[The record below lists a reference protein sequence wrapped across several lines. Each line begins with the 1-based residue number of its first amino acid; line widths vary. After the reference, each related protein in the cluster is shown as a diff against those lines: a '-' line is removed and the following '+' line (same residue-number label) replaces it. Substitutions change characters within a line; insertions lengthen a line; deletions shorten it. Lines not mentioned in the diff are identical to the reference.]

1 MMWLTDAVT
10 KNKIAVN
17 PKYVVAVFLAPEDA
31 PEGAGGKTVIS
42 LTNGTVIVEENDMTV
57 VSMIN
62 TGGY

>member
-1 MMWLTDAVT
+1 MIWLTDAVT

-17 PKYVVAVFLAPEDA
+17 PKYIVAVFLAPEDA

-57 VSMIN
+57 VSMTN